1 MRTLLHCAGIC
12 FLLNACDQPPLPPCE
27 YSFPD
32 CCVSFSNETGL
43 GIETIL
49 IRTSDGDSVRY
60 GAMGP
65 GTQAHMLLPAAGEAE
80 YAIWAWTENGN
91 ILSGKCGYYEGG
103 YCIHNRILTDTILEE
118 IR

>member
-1 MRTLLHCAGIC
+1 
-12 FLLNACDQPPLPPCE
+12 
-27 YSFPD
+27 
-32 CCVSFSNETGL
+32 
-43 GIETIL
+43 
-49 IRTSDGDSVRY
+49 
-60 GAMGP
+60 
-65 GTQAHMLLPAAGEAE
+65 MLLPAAGEAE